1 MGVQHLNSLL
11 RAHCPQSINRISLA
25 DLSGKKIAIDTSIYM
40 YRFLEQGSL
49 IENMFVLVSMLLKH
63 NITPVFVFDG
73 KAPLEKKEL
82 LKVRKEVKDNAEK
95 EYKKLNK
102 LLNSQ
107 TLDEDAKQDI
117 MSNMDNLRTKFTRL
131 QVSDVDKVKGLLTA
145 MGILWLD
152 AEGEADGLCAKLVI
166 KKLAYACLSEDM
178 DMFIYGCPIV
188 LRHISLVYES
198 VIMYDLSKIVS
209 ELSMT
214 SKELQEICVASGTDY
229 NYTSNRKTNIHST
242 LKLFRKYKKS
252 GITTCD
258 FYKWLDENT
267 EYIDNVFTL
276 YNNLAMF
283 DLSNIQF
290 PNYINIKNKHS
301 IKLLEKNDK
310 VLRNVLEDD
319 GFFFP
324 KQSIKV

>member
-11 RAHCPQSINRISLA
+11 RAHCPKAITRISLS

-82 LKVRKEVKDNAEK
+82 LKVRKEVKDTAEK

-131 QVSDVDKVKGLLTA
+131 QVNDVDKVKGLLTA

-152 AEGEADGLCAKLVI
+152 AQGEADGLCAKLVI

-178 DMFIYGCPIV
+178 DMFIYGCPMV
-188 LRHISLVYES
+188 LRHISLVYET

-214 SKELQEICVASGTDY
+214 TKELQEICVASGTDY
-229 NYTSNRKTNIHST
+229 NYTSNRKTNIHLT

-252 GITTCD
+252 GNTSCD

-324 KQSIKV
+324 K

>member
-11 RAHCPQSINRISLA
+11 RAHCPDGIKRITLG

-49 IENMFVLVSMLLKH
+49 IENMFLLVNMLLKF

-73 KAPLEKKEL
+73 KAPQEKKEL
-82 LKVRKEVKDNAEK
+82 LKARKEVKDNAEK
-95 EYKKLNK
+95 EYKKLSK

-107 TLDEDAKQDI
+107 TLNEDAKQDI
-117 MSNMDNLRTKFTRL
+117 ISNMDNLRSKFTRL
-131 QVSDVDKVKGLLTA
+131 QVNDVDKVKALLTA
-145 MGILWLD
+145 MGILWID

-166 KKLAYACLSEDM
+166 KKLVYACLSEDM

-188 LRHISLVYES
+188 LRHISLVYET
-198 VIMYDLSKIVS
+198 VIMYDLSKIVLGLTMS
-209 ELSMT
+209 

-229 NYTSNRKTNIHST
+229 NYSVNRKTNIHLT
-242 LKLFRKYKKS
+242 LKLFRRYKKS
-252 GITTCD
+252 GSTKE
-258 FYKWLDENT
+258 FYNWLEENT
-267 EYIDNVFTL
+267 DYIENICQL

-283 DLSNIQF
+283 DLSNIRF
-290 PNYINIKNKHS
+290 PKNITKNKS
-301 IKLLEKNDK
+301 AIKLLQKDDNILK
-310 VLRNVLEDD
+310 NVLEDD

-324 KQSIKV
+324 KKSNS

>member
-11 RAHCPQSINRISLA
+11 RAHCPQAINRISLA

-63 NITPVFVFDG
+63 NIIPVFVFDG

-131 QVSDVDKVKGLLTA
+131 QVGDIDKVKGLLTA

-214 SKELQEICVASGTDY
+214 TKELQEICVASGTDY
-229 NYTSNRKTNIHST
+229 NYASNRKTNINLT
-242 LKLFRKYKKS
+242 LKLFRKYKKT
-252 GITTCD
+252 GVTID

-267 EYIDNVFTL
+267 EYIDNVCTL

-283 DLSNIQF
+283 DLSNIRF
-290 PNYINIKNKHS
+290 PTYINYKNKQS

-324 KQSIKV
+324 K